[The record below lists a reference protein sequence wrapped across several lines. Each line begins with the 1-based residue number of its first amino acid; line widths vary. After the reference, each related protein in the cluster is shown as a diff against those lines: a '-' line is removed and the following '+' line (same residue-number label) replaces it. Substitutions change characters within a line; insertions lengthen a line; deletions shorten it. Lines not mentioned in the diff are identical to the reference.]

1 MCSPEGAGSVLHVR
15 EDDGQYR
22 PAREEEVLQQAKELL
37 SQRVRRGESI
47 SSSGALRDY
56 LRLQLGALEHEVFA
70 VVFLD
75 ARHRLLALKEM
86 FRGTVSQASVYPRE
100 IAKEAL
106 ALGASAVILAHNHPS
121 GSLEP
126 SGADRSLTRMLQA
139 TLELIDVRVLDH
151 LIVADAEVVS
161 FLDRRLL

>member
-1 MCSPEGAGSVLHVR
+1 M
-15 EDDGQYR
+15 
-22 PAREEEVLQQAKELL
+22 LQQAKELL